1 MIQIQQLLDDKTVI
15 HYLDLSF
22 KKVDIQGVQALAKS
36 LKINTVLSTLN
47 LMGNKI
53 NDKCAQILSEVLKLI
68 PL

>member
-1 MIQIQQLLDDKTVI
+1 
-15 HYLDLSF
+15 
-22 KKVDIQGVQALAKS
+22 
-36 LKINTVLSTLN
+36 LSTLN